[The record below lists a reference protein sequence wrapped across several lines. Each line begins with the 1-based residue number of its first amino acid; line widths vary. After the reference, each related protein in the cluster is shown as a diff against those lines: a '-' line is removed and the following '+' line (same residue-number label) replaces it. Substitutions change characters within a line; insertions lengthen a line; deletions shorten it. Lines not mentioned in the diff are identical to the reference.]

1 MATSTLDLKVEGS
14 NKLKAMAD
22 ALRKAD
28 REDLRKGLDRA
39 IKRAAK
45 PTEDAVRHAAENIK
59 TAGVRKPGARHPFV
73 HVVAPKGTRK
83 KIAAAVTSTVSTA
96 GEDPRVQFAVKSAR
110 LPDVL
115 KNMPRKFD
123 SGTPWRHPVMGN
135 TDVWVGQTSKPWFF
149 EPIRQKLP
157 TFRAEIDKE
166 LDVVREKL
174 EAA

>member
-1 MATSTLDLKVEGS
+1 MSTLELKVDGA
-14 NKLKAMAD
+14 NKLRAMAD

-39 IKRAAK
+39 IRKAAK
-45 PTEDAVRHAAENIK
+45 PTVEAVKQSAERIE
-59 TAGVRKPGARHPFV
+59 TTGIRKPGARHPFV
-73 HVVAPKGTRK
+73 HAVPTKGTRR
-83 KIAAAVTSTVSTA
+83 KIANAVAATLSTA
-96 GEDPRVQFAVKSAR
+96 GEDPRVSFRVRSAR
-110 LPDVL
+110 LPETL

-123 SGTPWRHPVMGN
+123 NGTPWRHPVMGN
-135 TDVWVGQTSKPWFF
+135 TDVWVGQVSKPWFF